1 MATITT
7 LVVVISLTRLCS
19 MKVLEYTST
28 LELYDYIRA
37 IMTKTYICLAKMLY
51 DTLKENGNNLS
62 QT

>member
-1 MATITT
+1 
-7 LVVVISLTRLCS
+7 

-37 IMTKTYICLAKMLY
+37 IMTKRYICLAKMLY
-51 DTLKENGNNLS
+51 DILKENGNNLS